1 MCDADVD
8 GRHIEVLLLTLF
20 FRHFPQVVAAG
31 HLYVARAPL
40 FRVDYPKNKKNK
52 NKLDEKAY
60 IQNEKDLDSLLKK
73 LHKDFDD
80 SSIKISRFKGLG
92 EMNPT
97 QLWETTMSP
106 EGRYLINIVSDLN
119 TQEKDLEAFNLYM
132 SKKEASKRKEW
143 MERDGS
149 SVEVDV

>member
-1 MCDADVD
+1 
-8 GRHIEVLLLTLF
+8 
-20 FRHFPQVVAAG
+20 
-31 HLYVARAPL
+31 
-40 FRVDYPKNKKNK
+40 
-52 NKLDEKAY
+52 
-60 IQNEKDLDSLLKK
+60 
-73 LHKDFDD
+73 
-80 SSIKISRFKGLG
+80 
-92 EMNPT
+92 MNPT

>member
-1 MCDADVD
+1 
-8 GRHIEVLLLTLF
+8 
-20 FRHFPQVVAAG
+20 
-31 HLYVARAPL
+31 
-40 FRVDYPKNKKNK
+40 
-52 NKLDEKAY
+52 
-60 IQNEKDLDSLLKK
+60 
-73 LHKDFDD
+73 
-80 SSIKISRFKGLG
+80 
-92 EMNPT
+92 
-97 QLWETTMSP
+97 MSP